1 VLLLAIAHKLG
12 FLAIISAIVAVIWF
26 GISAA
31 NKWSQVQE
39 GASNAGNATL
49 TMVKTFLGKNYGLP
63 VVLGCICVLA
73 LIVMKIIYFSDGTLS
88 ETWENWA
95 NWSSLSYTLL
105 LVVFVYAVIDIV
117 HKSFRK

>member
-1 VLLLAIAHKLG
+1 
-12 FLAIISAIVAVIWF
+12 
-26 GISAA
+26 
-31 NKWSQVQE
+31 
-39 GASNAGNATL
+39 
-49 TMVKTFLGKNYGLP
+49 
-63 VVLGCICVLA
+63 
-73 LIVMKIIYFSDGTLS
+73 MKIIYFSDGTLS